1 MSINIG
7 MSAVRMG
14 KKTITKEQLDEVIKQ
29 HDLWLKDHSQGKRTE
44 LIGYSFGNR
53 VDDVVRDK
61 EEFDP
66 SLLHDGEGIHFFLSR
81 AEAERFEYKTD
92 DDKEDS
98 EEGDEN
104 DE

>member
-29 HDLWLKDHSQGKRTE
+29 HDLWLKDHSQGKRAE

-53 VDDVVRDK
+53 V
-61 EEFDP
+61 
-66 SLLHDGEGIHFFLSR
+66 
-81 AEAERFEYKTD
+81 
-92 DDKEDS
+92 
-98 EEGDEN
+98 
-104 DE
+104 